1 MSSIGGAHE
10 AGVANEMEQ
19 PVDHPSVY
27 RVRVVGHPSPTWS
40 TWFEGARLA
49 PEPNGDT
56 TLTIGPT
63 DQAALHG
70 LLARIRDMGLPL
82 VSVLADPSDGDQ
94 EPAPPVTPKHSS

>member
-82 VSVLADPSDGDQ
+82 VSVLADPSDADQ